1 MELNH
6 PPIDQFL
13 VRYQDIPRW
22 VAQGFCEPKG
32 LTYWNGSKISY
43 KWRIKNAFFIIIM
56 CLPWQ
61 CHMGSPLHS
70 TRLVTDFVHGRKGGN
85 IQNGQIISP
94 MVSNWKVSNK
104 SELFSR
110 RVRHCSVSVPLH
122 IFFYPLLTEKSANK
136 KHKISLLASFFYFIS
151 SVKKMHF
158 LFFRNF
164 IRKLI
169 FFEIFSSTLKK
180 TNRCSFLGKLIEAFQ
195 SSIRWW
201 PDFLSNLTT
210 LAI

>member
-94 MVSNWKVSNK
+94 MVSNWKVSYK

-122 IFFYPLLTEKSANK
+122 IFFYPLLTEKVQIKNIKSLYYLPSFISFLLPWRRCIFCSLG
-136 KHKISLLASFFYFIS
+136 ISLESWYFL
-151 SVKKMHF
+151 K
-158 LFFRNF
+158 LFP
-164 IRKLI
+164 L
-169 FFEIFSSTLKK
+169 L
-180 TNRCSFLGKLIEAFQ
+180 
-195 SSIRWW
+195 
-201 PDFLSNLTT
+201 
-210 LAI
+210 